1 MEGGLAAGCQRQG
14 QKHCQHGGF
23 EGQKMNQILHLIW
36 AAQNSLHQGESLW
49 TVRRDISDQTLT
61 NSWPAVPTYLLQSLQ
76 YLLLRS
82 GDHWPVI
89 VINIVRSCICG
100 PSSEVISSFLI
111 LMAFVPKW
119 RGERLHSF
127 PVSEASTVITSLG
140 QLFGKTWHGVNRVVG
155 LQSDFN
161 LKQLKRGI
169 NIAPVTIAEGHHTS
183 WERIQ
188 PSPVNS
194 KMR

>member
-1 MEGGLAAGCQRQG
+1 MGGLRVRKWTRFYIWYGQLRTPFTREKVSGPSDGIFLTRLWLIPGQR
-14 QKHCQHGGF
+14 
-23 EGQKMNQILHLIW
+23 
-36 AAQNSLHQGESLW
+36 
-49 TVRRDISDQTLT
+49 
-61 NSWPAVPTYLLQSLQ
+61 VPTYLLQSLQ

-119 RGERLHSF
+119 RGERLYSF
-127 PVSEASTVITSLG
+127 PVSEASTVITSLS

-188 PSPVNS
+188 PGPVNS

>member
-119 RGERLHSF
+119 RG
-127 PVSEASTVITSLG
+127 STVSQSVRRAQLSLPSANY
-140 QLFGKTWHGVNRVVG
+140 LGKRDVKSTG
-155 LQSDFN
+155 LWGCSQILIWN
-161 LKQLKRGI
+161 
-169 NIAPVTIAEGHHTS
+169 N
-183 WERIQ
+183 
-188 PSPVNS
+188 
-194 KMR
+194 